1 MRSRWVLRGL
11 IIVVLVCLVFWIAQ
25 NTYWEEIP
33 IPQPLQGEAAR
44 NPFYT
49 ASRLAAELAARP
61 HWQRVFTSTPPQDAV
76 LVASEWNWGL
86 FPTRRERLQRWVASG
101 GRLVVDRSLIGGP
114 KELQTWAG
122 IERYALNQSALKNL
136 QDPFDRCPTLSAD
149 RPAGKVGRAQSFHVC
164 GLDRRFG
171 LRVSR
176 KTSWMLRDSNST
188 VQALRVPIGLGS
200 ITFVNSV
207 PFTNRTL
214 LEGDNAALFVAAT
227 QLHRGDAI
235 WFVTEERSASLLWL
249 TWKTGAPVVLLMLA
263 LIVAWLWRAST
274 RFGPPLAPAEAARRS
289 LAEQIRGTGQF
300 TLRFGDGQALHAA
313 EIRALQEA
321 AEQWIP
327 GYARLSSEQRLEHLA
342 QRVGVPTPSL
352 AVALNPAAPRR
363 QAELRQRLAMLEHIR
378 RTLSITPQHRERS

>member
-1 MRSRWVLRGL
+1 MIWVRRGL
-11 IIVVLVCLVFWIAQ
+11 IVIVLVGLVFWIAQ
-25 NTYWEEIP
+25 NTYWEEVP

-61 HWQRVFTSTPPQDAV
+61 HWQRVLASTPPRNAV

-86 FPTRRERLQRWVASG
+86 FPERRERLQRWVASG

-114 KELQTWAG
+114 KELQAWAG
-122 IERYALNQSALKNL
+122 IERYALNPSELKRL
-136 QDPFDRCPTLSAD
+136 QDRFDTCPTLSAEKT
-149 RPAGKVGRAQSFHVC
+149 PGVAGSARRFRAC

-200 ITFVNSV
+200 ITFVNFL
-207 PFTNRTL
+207 PFDNRTL

-227 QLHRGDAI
+227 RLHRGDTV

-249 TWKTGAPVVLLMLA
+249 TWKTGAPVVVLMLA

-274 RFGPPLAPAEAARRS
+274 RFGPPLAPTEAARRS

-300 TLRFGDGQALHAA
+300 VLRFGDGQALHAA
-313 EIRALQEA
+313 QTRALRES
-321 AEQWIP
+321 AERWIP
-327 GYARLSSEQRLEHLA
+327 GYSRLSSEQRLEHLA
-342 QRVGVPTPSL
+342 QRVGVPTQSL
-352 AVALNPAAPRR
+352 ALALNSAAPRR

-378 RTLSITPQHRERS
+378 RTLSMTPQHRERS